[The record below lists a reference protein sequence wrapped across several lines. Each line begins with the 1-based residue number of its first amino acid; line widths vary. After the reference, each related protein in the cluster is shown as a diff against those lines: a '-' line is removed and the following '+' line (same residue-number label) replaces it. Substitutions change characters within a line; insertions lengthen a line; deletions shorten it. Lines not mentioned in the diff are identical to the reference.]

1 MPIKFVDV
9 DYIYNKKTPFS
20 YEALKNINVEILT
33 DSITAIVGQTG
44 CGKTTLV
51 QQLNGLLIPT
61 NGAVYIDNFVVSRNR
76 KIRTK
81 KLKPLRKH
89 VGIVFQFPEYQLFEE
104 TVEKDV
110 AFGPRNFGYDK
121 KEALEIAHQAIRDV
135 GLDDSF
141 FTRSPFELSG
151 GEKRRVAIAGILA
164 LEPDILVL
172 DEPTVGLDPRGAKD
186 MMSLFQKVHER
197 GTGLILITHRMDLVL
212 SFCDRVILM
221 DDGEIKSVTTPHELF
236 LKNDNIYSLEMPEII
251 EVGKKIQERGLAI
264 DASRIKD
271 IPSLVK
277 EIVLARTKR

>member
-1 MPIKFVDV
+1 MPIKFVNV

-44 CGKTTLV
+44 CGKTTLI

-61 NGAVYIDNFVVSRNR
+61 DGAVYIDNFVVSRDR

-110 AFGPRNFGYDK
+110 AFGPRNFGSDK
-121 KEALEIAHQAIRDV
+121 NEALEIAHQALKDV
-135 GLDDSF
+135 GLDESF
-141 FTRSPFELSG
+141 FARSPFELSG

-164 LEPDILVL
+164 LKPDILVL

-186 MMSLFQKVHER
+186 MMSLFEKVHER
-197 GTGLILITHRMDLVL
+197 GTSLILITHRMDLVL

-221 DDGEIKSVTTPHELF
+221 DDGEIKNVTTPSELF
-236 LKNDNIYSLEMPEII
+236 LKKDNIYSLEIPQII
-251 EVGKKIQERGLAI
+251 EVGKQIQQRGLSI
-264 DASRIKD
+264 DIKRIKD
-271 IPSLVK
+271 IPSLIEEVVLKRVK
-277 EIVLARTKR
+277 R